1 MKLYQHIETLWD
13 YMQLKHVLKPAEC
26 LFVMCSND
34 LRVAEYAA
42 KLYHQNLAKLIV
54 FSGGEGRFTDGL
66 LEKSEAETFAEI
78 ARIAGVPN
86 EAILVETRS
95 SNSGENVR
103 FTEQLL
109 KEKNIHCESLIL
121 VQKPFME
128 RRAIA
133 TFEKQWQ
140 SPYSQLQVTST
151 AHPFFEYINEEMPLM
166 MALEAL
172 MEDFSRVKIYPEKG
186 FQTEQEIPAH
196 VESSYQA
203 LQEKF
208 GFGQVSCQ
216 SS

>member
-13 YMQLKHVLKPAEC
+13 YMQLNQELTPADC

-42 KLYHQNLAKLIV
+42 KLYHQKLAPLII

-66 LEKSEAETFAEI
+66 FDKSEAETFAEI
-78 ARIAGVPN
+78 AKLAGVPN
-86 EAILVETRS
+86 EAILVETKS

-109 KEKNIHCESLIL
+109 REKEIKRESLIL

-151 AHPFFEYINEEMPLM
+151 AHPFFEYINEEMTLM
-166 MALEAL
+166 MVLEAL
-172 MEDFSRVKIYPEKG
+172 MEDFSRVKTYPEKG

-203 LQEKF
+203 LREKF
-208 GFGQVSCQ
+208 EFGLA
-216 SS
+216 

>member
-13 YMQLKHVLKPAEC
+13 YMQLKHDLKSADC

-42 KLYHQNLAKLIV
+42 KLYHQKLAPLIV

-66 LEKSEAETFAEI
+66 FEKSEAEAFAEI
-78 ARIAGVPN
+78 ARIAGVPS
-86 EAILVETRS
+86 ESIVVETKS

-109 KEKNIHCESLIL
+109 IEKGISCDSLIL

-140 SPYSQLQVTST
+140 SSYSQLLVTST
-151 AHPFFEYINEEMPLM
+151 AHPFFEYINEDMPLM
-166 MALEAL
+166 MVLAAL
-172 MEDFSRVKIYPEKG
+172 MEDFSRIKTYPEKG

-208 GFGQVSCQ
+208 EFGLV
-216 SS
+216 

>member
-13 YMQLKHVLKPAEC
+13 YMQLKQELTPADC

-42 KLYHQNLAKLIV
+42 KLYQQKLAPLLV

-66 LEKSEAETFAEI
+66 FDRSEAETFAEI
-78 ARIAGVPN
+78 AKLAGVPN
-86 EAILVETRS
+86 EAILIETQS

-109 KEKNIHCESLIL
+109 IEKGVNCESLIL

-140 SPYSQLQVTST
+140 SPYSCLLYTSD
-151 AHPFFEYINEEMPLM
+151 AADE
-166 MALEAL
+166 
-172 MEDFSRVKIYPEKG
+172 
-186 FQTEQEIPAH
+186 
-196 VESSYQA
+196 
-203 LQEKF
+203 
-208 GFGQVSCQ
+208 
-216 SS
+216 

>member
-66 LEKSEAETFAEI
+66 FEKSETETFAEI

-109 KEKNIHCESLIL
+109 KEKRIHCESLIL

-166 MALEAL
+166 MVLEAL
-172 MEDFSRVKIYPEKG
+172 MEDFSRVKTYPEKG

-208 GFGQVSCQ
+208 GFGQV
-216 SS
+216 

>member
-13 YMQLKHVLKPAEC
+13 YMQLKQELTPADC

-42 KLYHQNLAKLIV
+42 KLYQQKLAPLIV

-66 LEKSEAETFAEI
+66 FDKSEAETFAEI
-78 ARIAGVPN
+78 AKLAGVPN
-86 EAILVETRS
+86 ETILIETQS

-109 KEKNIHCESLIL
+109 IEKGVNCESLIL

-140 SPYSQLQVTST
+140 SPYSRLQVTST

-166 MALEAL
+166 MVLEAL
-172 MEDFSRVKIYPEKG
+172 MEDFSRVKTYPGKG
-186 FQTEQEIPAH
+186 FQTKQEIPAH

-203 LQEKF
+203 LREKF
-208 GFGQVSCQ
+208 EFVLA
-216 SS
+216 